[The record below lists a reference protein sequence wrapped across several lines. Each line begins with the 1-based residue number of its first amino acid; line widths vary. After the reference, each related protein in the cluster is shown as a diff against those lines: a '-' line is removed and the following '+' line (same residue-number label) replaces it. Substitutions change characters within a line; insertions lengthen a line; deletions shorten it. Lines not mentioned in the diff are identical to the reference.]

1 MSSSLCG
8 SAQCDLEEHA
18 HNGPG
23 ISAPPEEQASSLADW
38 RHAALPCALLR
49 CTSLAKSFHGFA
61 ALRDIDFDLQ
71 AGEVHAVAGENGAGK
86 STLMHLLAGVHR
98 PDAGSIELDGY
109 GAVQIADEGRA
120 QRLGIAI
127 VYQERSLFNLLS
139 VAENLFV
146 NHPPVNSFGVVNR
159 RRLYQEAGELLKRVE
174 LNVDPRLPLE
184 RLSPAE
190 QQMVEI
196 AKALSFQSRVFILD
210 EPTAALTVP
219 ETRTLFRII
228 GQLKQRGVGIVY
240 ISHRLEEIFE
250 IADRVSIL
258 KDGAMQGTWK
268 SADVTPEML
277 IAKMVGRERLEVL
290 PGQRTAVPGGVPKL
304 AIRNI
309 CDRKL
314 KGVSFEV
321 SGGEILGMAGLAGAG
336 RTETAMAIFG
346 CRPLQAGE
354 VQVDGQPLVLR
365 SPHGPM
371 AAGIGY
377 LPEDRKELGL
387 FLRMSIAE
395 NIAAARLDY
404 FGSWRLSSSRM
415 EAAARGFV
423 DKLRIATAGVSAPVG
438 SLSGGNQQKV
448 LLARWLLRDPQV
460 LIVDE
465 PTRGVDVGA
474 KAEIHRILR
483 ELAGRGS
490 AIIVISSELPE
501 ILAVS
506 DRVLVMREGKVA
518 AILDKAAASEETI
531 LRFAAIPPEQAA

>member
-1 MSSSLCG
+1 MT
-8 SAQCDLEEHA
+8 
-18 HNGPG
+18 
-23 ISAPPEEQASSLADW
+23 
-38 RHAALPCALLR
+38 ALLR
-49 CTSLAKSFHGFA
+49 CISLAKSFHGVA
-61 ALRDIDFDLQ
+61 ALEGINFDLQ

-98 PDAGSIELDGY
+98 PDAGVIELDGY
-109 GAVQIADEGRA
+109 GPVQIADEDHA

-146 NHPPVNSFGVVNR
+146 NHPPVNSFGVINR
-159 RRLYQEAGELLKRVE
+159 RRHYQAAGELLERVE
-174 LNVDPRLPLE
+174 LNVDPHLPLG

-196 AKALSFQSRVFILD
+196 AKALSFESRIFILD

-228 GQLKQRGVGIVY
+228 RQLKQRGVGIVY

-250 IADRVSIL
+250 IADRVSVL

-268 SADVTPEML
+268 TADVTPEML
-277 IAKMVGRERLEVL
+277 IAKMVGRERLEV
-290 PGQRTAVPGGVPKL
+290 PHRQPAVRAGNMPKL
-304 AIRNI
+304 AVRNI

-321 SGGEILGMAGLAGAG
+321 FAGEILGMAGLAGAG
-336 RTETAMAIFG
+336 RTETAMSIFG
-346 CRPLQAGE
+346 CRPVRAGE
-354 VQVDGQPLVLR
+354 VIVDGQRLDIR
-365 SPHGPM
+365 SPQGPM

-387 FLRMSIAE
+387 FLRMTIAE
-395 NIAAARLDY
+395 NVAAARLDY
-404 FGSWRLSSSRM
+404 FGGWRLSGGRM
-415 EAAARGFV
+415 EAVARGFV
-423 DKLRIATAGVSAPVG
+423 DRLRIVTPGVSAPVG

-483 ELAGRGS
+483 ELADRGA

-518 AILDKAAASEETI
+518 AILDRAAASEEAI